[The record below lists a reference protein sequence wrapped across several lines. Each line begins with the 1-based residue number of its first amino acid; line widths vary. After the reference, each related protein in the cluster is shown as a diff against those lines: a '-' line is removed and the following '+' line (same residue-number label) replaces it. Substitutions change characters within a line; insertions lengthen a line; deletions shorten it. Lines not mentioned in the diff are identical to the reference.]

1 MAQDCIFCGIAGGAI
16 PAEVVHRD
24 EQVVAFKDISPAA
37 PVHVLIVPVEHVGA
51 LTEAPADGL
60 EAAARCLAAA
70 PIVAQQAGVAANG
83 YRLVANQG
91 ADAGQIVP
99 HFHLH
104 LLAGRALEGM
114 G

>member
-1 MAQDCIFCGIAGGAI
+1 MAADCVFCKITRDAI
-16 PAEVVHRD
+16 PAEVVYRD
-24 EQVVAFKDISPAA
+24 EQVVAFKDINPAA

-51 LTEAPADGL
+51 LAEALPGGL
-60 EAAARCLAAA
+60 DAAGRCVAAA
-70 PIVAQQAGVAANG
+70 PHVAEQAGVAASG

-104 LLAGRALEGM
+104 LLGGRALGAM

>member
-1 MAQDCIFCGIAGGAI
+1 MAQDCIFCKIAGGAI
-16 PAEVVHRD
+16 TAEVVHRD
-24 EQVVAFKDISPAA
+24 ERVVAFKDINPAA

-51 LTEAPADGL
+51 LSEALSGELD
-60 EAAARCLAAA
+60 AAARCLAAA

-104 LLAGRALEGM
+104 LLAGRPLGAM

>member
-1 MAQDCIFCGIAGGAI
+1 MTQDCIFCQIAGGAI
-16 PAEVVHRD
+16 PAEVVYRD
-24 EQVVAFKDISPAA
+24 EQVVAFKDINPAA
-37 PVHVLIVPVEHVGA
+37 PAHVLIIPVEHVGA
-51 LTEAPADGL
+51 LATTSADGL
-60 EAAARCLAAA
+60 AAAATCLGMA
-70 PIVAQQAGVAANG
+70 PVVAEYAGVTDSG

-104 LLAGRALEGM
+104 LLGGRALGAM